1 MHSEVKN
8 RVLLLHY
15 HSTHTQNF
23 IALCVCACFDDT
35 CAQAAKTA
43 MKKAKAG
50 DTVVVASVVALRQSG
65 VADLL
70 KRQPLTV
77 HVAVDPEHSGR

>member
-1 MHSEVKN
+1 
-8 RVLLLHY
+8 
-15 HSTHTQNF
+15 
-23 IALCVCACFDDT
+23 
-35 CAQAAKTA
+35 

-50 DTVVVASVVALRQSG
+50 ATVVVASVVALRQSG